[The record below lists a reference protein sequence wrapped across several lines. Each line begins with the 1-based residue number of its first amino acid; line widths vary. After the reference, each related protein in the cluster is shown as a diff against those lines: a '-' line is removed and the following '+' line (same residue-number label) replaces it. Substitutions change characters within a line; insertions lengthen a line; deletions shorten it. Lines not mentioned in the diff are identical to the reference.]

1 MGRMSVEII
10 ANKVSEDKKREIA
23 NAVVKNRIYMNS
35 YGKYSPDDLTFL
47 FKEWHVHFP
56 QVKQRMGC
64 IGCREAVTMFWE
76 NVNKY
81 WNPQL

>member
-1 MGRMSVEII
+1 MSVEII
-10 ANKVSEDKKREIA
+10 ANKIKEQRKIVIIEAVKA
-23 NAVVKNRIYMNS
+23 NRSYMNS

-47 FKEWHVHFP
+47 FNEWHVHFP

-81 WNPQL
+81 WNTNK